1 LYQKTEKVVKE
12 SKNQVEIKK
21 LSKILKI
28 TTASEIDGWFFIS
41 RI

>member
-1 LYQKTEKVVKE
+1 LYQKTEKVVKG

-28 TTASEIDGWFFIS
+28 TTASKIDEWFFIPQ
-41 RI
+41 I